1 MLSHESVA
9 RQKGK
14 KHTQTHTHTMLHSAR
29 RHLLCR
35 PRLLWQSGLGAARF
49 QSSLR
54 APANEPLAEGQIDE
68 WLEAIN
74 ELKAEF
80 SAKDY
85 LPETSLAPPG
95 QSKIDLLHGAHAE
108 AKTRPTTEQLE
119 QWEAL
124 KSVPIPPRRDP
135 TLEHI
140 TNMIMRHGKKEKA
153 QSMLSK
159 ALYLVYCQTRQDPIQ
174 ALEKALDELAPL
186 MLTKTF
192 NTGVAKASVIPV
204 PLNKRQRN
212 RIAWNWIVQS
222 ANQRVSSDFAV
233 RLGEELIA
241 ISKGTS
247 SAFDKRDQ
255 IHKTAIAHRAYIQLK

>member
-1 MLSHESVA
+1 
-9 RQKGK
+9 
-14 KHTQTHTHTMLHSAR
+14 MLHCAR
-29 RHLLCR
+29 RYMLVR
-35 PRLLWQSGLGAARF
+35 PRLLWQSGTCVARF
-49 QSSLR
+49 QSSVR
-54 APANEPLAEGQIDE
+54 TPASEPSAEKGVDE

-74 ELKAEF
+74 ELREEF
-80 SAKDY
+80 SAKEC

-95 QSKIDLLHGAHAE
+95 QSKVDLLQGSQAGS
-108 AKTRPTTEQLE
+108 KIKPTAEQLA

-124 KSVPIPPRRDP
+124 KSVPIPPRKNA
-135 TLEHI
+135 TLDHI

-153 QSMLSK
+153 QTILSR

-174 ALEKALDELAPL
+174 ALEKSLDELAPL
-186 MLTKTF
+186 MMTKTF

-233 RLGEELIA
+233 RLGEELTAIA
-241 ISKGTS
+241 KGTS
-247 SAFDKRDQ
+247 SAFEKRDQ

>member
-1 MLSHESVA
+1 MLCA
-9 RQKGK
+9 
-14 KHTQTHTHTMLHSAR
+14 AR
-29 RHLLCR
+29 RYMLFR
-35 PRLLWQSGLGAARF
+35 PRLLWQSGSGAARF

-54 APANEPLAEGQIDE
+54 TPSSSEGLAEDEVDE
-68 WLEAIN
+68 WLEAIK
-74 ELKAEF
+74 ELRAEF
-80 SAKDY
+80 SAGDY

-95 QSKIDLLHGAHAE
+95 QSKVDLLQGPQAGSQA
-108 AKTRPTTEQLE
+108 RPTAEQLA

-124 KSVPIPPRRDP
+124 KSVPIPPRNNS
-135 TLEHI
+135 TLDHI

-153 QSMLSK
+153 QSILSK
-159 ALYLVYCQTRQDPIQ
+159 ALYLVFCQTRQDPIQ
-174 ALEKALDELAPL
+174 ALEKSLDELAPL

-233 RLGEELIA
+233 RLGEELVA
-241 ISKGTS
+241 ISRGTS

>member
-1 MLSHESVA
+1 
-9 RQKGK
+9 
-14 KHTQTHTHTMLHSAR
+14 MLHSAR
-29 RHLLCR
+29 RYMLCK
-35 PRLLWQSGLGAARF
+35 PRLLWCGSSRCAARF

-54 APANEPLAEGQIDE
+54 APPANEPMAEDQIDE
-68 WLEAIN
+68 WLGAIN

-80 SAKDY
+80 SSKEY

-95 QSKIDLLHGAHAE
+95 QSKVDLLQDSQAVS
-108 AKTRPTTEQLE
+108 KIRPTAEQLE

-124 KSVPIPPRRDP
+124 KSVPIPSRHNA

-153 QSMLSK
+153 RSILSK

-174 ALEKALDELAPL
+174 ALEKSLDELAPL

-222 ANQRVSSDFAV
+222 ADQRVSSDFAV

-241 ISKGTS
+241 ITKGTS